1 MKSRLRRSMRFI
13 PGNSPAMLKDAFIYG
28 ADALMFDL
36 EDSVSPLE
44 KDAARQL
51 VYMALKTIDYS
62 PCERV
67 VRINAL
73 SSAHG
78 HADVEAMVAAG
89 VDVIRM
95 PKTETA
101 QDVLDCEAAIV
112 AAELKYNRAPGS
124 VGILAAIE
132 SAQGVLNA
140 IEIAKCSKRL
150 VGIALGAEDFCADLG
165 VRRSAEGSELQ
176 LARQTIVLAA
186 KAAGIDAFDT
196 VFSNVADE
204 EGLVA
209 ETMKIKALGFTGKS
223 VIHPRQIEPVHR
235 VFAPTEEEIRQA
247 QRLIVALQEAERR
260 GSGVVAV
267 DGKMIDRPVVL
278 RAQRTLQL
286 AEAMGVV
293 QNKEGWS

>member
-1 MKSRLRRSMRFI
+1 MISRLRRTMMFV
-13 PGNSPAMLKDAFIYG
+13 PGNHPAMLKDAMIYG

-51 VYMALKTIDYS
+51 VYMALKTMDYT

-67 VRINAL
+67 VRINSL
-73 SSAHG
+73 SSPHG
-78 HADVEAMVAAG
+78 HADIEAMVAAG
-89 VDVIRM
+89 VEVIRM
-95 PKTETA
+95 PKTETG
-101 QDVLDCEAAIV
+101 QDVLECELAIA
-112 AAELKYNRAPGS
+112 AAEQNFGREPGS
-124 VGILAAIE
+124 VGMLAAIE
-132 SAQGVLNA
+132 SAKGVLHA
-140 IEIAKCSKRL
+140 SEIAQCSKRL

-165 VRRSAEGSELQ
+165 VRRSTVGSELQ
-176 LARQTIVLAA
+176 LARQTIVLVA

-209 ETMKIKALGFTGKS
+209 ETIKIKALGFTGKS

-235 VFAPTEEEIRQA
+235 IFAPTEEEIRQA

-286 AEAMGVV
+286 AEAMGIVE
-293 QNKEGWS
+293 NKEGWS

>member
-1 MKSRLRRSMRFI
+1 MKSRLRRSMMFI

-62 PCERV
+62 PYERV

-95 PKTETA
+95 PKTETV

-112 AAELKYNRAPGS
+112 AAEIKYNRGAGS

-140 IEIAKCSKRL
+140 IEIARSSKRL

-186 KAAGIDAFDT
+186 KAAGVDAFDT

-223 VIHPRQIEPVHR
+223 VIHPRQIEPIHR

>member
-1 MKSRLRRSMRFI
+1 MKSRLRRSMMFI

-51 VYMALKTIDYS
+51 VYSALKTIDYS

-112 AAELKYNRAPGS
+112 AAEIKYNRGAGS

-140 IEIAKCSKRL
+140 IEIAKSSKRL

-223 VIHPRQIEPVHR
+223 VIHPRQVEPVHR

>member
-1 MKSRLRRSMRFI
+1 MKSRLRRTMMFV
-13 PGNSPAMLKDAFIYG
+13 PGNHPAMLNDAMIYG

-36 EDSVSPLE
+36 EDSISPLE

-51 VYMALKTIDYS
+51 VYMALKTMDYT

-67 VRINAL
+67 VRINSL
-73 SSAHG
+73 SSPHG
-78 HADVEAMVAAG
+78 HADIEAMVAAG
-89 VDVIRM
+89 VEIIRM
-95 PKTETA
+95 PKTETG
-101 QDVLDCEAAIV
+101 QDVLECELAIA
-112 AAELKYNRAPGS
+112 AAEQNYGREPGS
-124 VGILAAIE
+124 VGMLAAIE
-132 SAQGVLNA
+132 SAKGVLHA
-140 IEIAKCSKRL
+140 SEIAQCSKRL

-165 VRRSAEGSELQ
+165 VRRSTEGSELQ

-204 EGLVA
+204 GGLVA
-209 ETMKIKALGFTGKS
+209 ETTKIKALGFTGKS
-223 VIHPRQIEPVHR
+223 VIHPRQIDPVHR

-247 QRLIVALQEAERR
+247 QRLITALQEAERR

-286 AEAMGVV
+286 AEAMGIVE
-293 QNKEGWS
+293 NKEGRS

>member
-1 MKSRLRRSMRFI
+1 MISRLRRTMMFV
-13 PGNSPAMLKDAFIYG
+13 PGNHPAMLKDAMIYG

-51 VYMALKTIDYS
+51 VYMALKTMDYT

-67 VRINAL
+67 VRINSL
-73 SSAHG
+73 SSPHG
-78 HADVEAMVAAG
+78 HADIEAMVAAG
-89 VDVIRM
+89 VEVIRM
-95 PKTETA
+95 PKTETG
-101 QDVLDCEAAIV
+101 QDVLECELAIA
-112 AAELKYNRAPGS
+112 AAEQNYGREPGS
-124 VGILAAIE
+124 VGMLAAIE
-132 SAQGVLNA
+132 SAKGVLHA
-140 IEIAKCSKRL
+140 SEIAACSTRL

-165 VRRSAEGSELQ
+165 VRRSTEGSELQ
-176 LARQTIVLAA
+176 LARQTIVIAA

-204 EGLVA
+204 GGLVA
-209 ETMKIKALGFTGKS
+209 ETTKIKALGFTGKS

-247 QRLIVALQEAERR
+247 KRLITALQEAERR

-286 AEAMGVV
+286 AEAMGIVE
-293 QNKEGWS
+293 NKEGRS

>member
-1 MKSRLRRSMRFI
+1 MKSRLRRSMMFI

-78 HADVEAMVAAG
+78 PTDVEAMVAAG

-101 QDVLDCEAAIV
+101 QDVLDCEAAIG
-112 AAELKYNRAPGS
+112 AAEIKYNRGAGS

-204 EGLVA
+204 EGLIA

>member
-1 MKSRLRRSMRFI
+1 MKNRLRRSMMFI
-13 PGNSPAMLKDAFIYG
+13 PGNNPAMLKDAFIYG
-28 ADALMFDL
+28 PDALMFDL

-51 VYMALKTIDYS
+51 VYMALKTIDYT

-73 SSAHG
+73 SSPQG

-101 QDVLDCEAAIV
+101 QDVLDCEAAIA
-112 AAELKYNRAPGS
+112 AAELKYGRELGS
-124 VGILAAIE
+124 VGLLAAIE
-132 SAQGVLNA
+132 SAKGVLNA
-140 IEIAKCSKRL
+140 LEIAISSQRL

-186 KAAGIDAFDT
+186 KAAGIDALDT

-204 EGLVA
+204 EGLIA
-209 ETMKIKALGFTGKS
+209 ETIRIKALGFSGKS

-235 VFAPTEEEIRQA
+235 VFAPSPEEIQQA
-247 QRLIVALQEAERR
+247 QRLITALQEAEQR

-286 AEAMGVV
+286 AQAMGVL
-293 QNKEGWS
+293 QNQEARS

>member
-1 MKSRLRRSMRFI
+1 
-13 PGNSPAMLKDAFIYG
+13 MLK
-28 ADALMFDL
+28 
-36 EDSVSPLE
+36 
-44 KDAARQL
+44 
-51 VYMALKTIDYS
+51 
-62 PCERV
+62 
-67 VRINAL
+67 
-73 SSAHG
+73 
-78 HADVEAMVAAG
+78 
-89 VDVIRM
+89 
-95 PKTETA
+95 
-101 QDVLDCEAAIV
+101 
-112 AAELKYNRAPGS
+112 
-124 VGILAAIE
+124 
-132 SAQGVLNA
+132 A

-204 EGLVA
+204 EGLIA

-267 DGKMIDRPVVL
+267 DGKMIDAPSS
-278 RAQRTLQL
+278 TGSTPYK
-286 AEAMGVV
+286 AEAWGSTEQGGMVMKQSITFSERENHSPKLVSSLEEAIRRSGLQDGMTISFHHHFREGDQVLNQVMDVIAHMGFRI
-293 QNKEGWS
+293 

>member
-1 MKSRLRRSMRFI
+1 MKSRLRRTMMFV
-13 PGNSPAMLKDAFIYG
+13 PGNNPSMLKDAFIYG
-28 ADALMFDL
+28 ADSLMFDL

-51 VYMALKTIDYS
+51 VYMALKTMDYT

-67 VRINAL
+67 VRINSL
-73 SSAHG
+73 SSPHG
-78 HADVEAMVAAG
+78 HADIEAMVAAG

-95 PKTETA
+95 PKTETV
-101 QDVLDCEAAIV
+101 QDVLDCELAI
-112 AAELKYNRAPGS
+112 ATAEQKYKRKLGS
-124 VGILAAIE
+124 VGMLAAIE
-132 SAQGVLNA
+132 SAQGVLHA
-140 IEIAKCSKRL
+140 SEIAACSTRL

-165 VRRSAEGSELQ
+165 VRRSTEGSELQ

-204 EGLVA
+204 GGLVA
-209 ETMKIKALGFTGKS
+209 ETTKIKALGFTGKS

-247 QRLIVALQEAERR
+247 QRLITALQEAERR

-286 AEAMGVV
+286 AEAMGIVE
-293 QNKEGWS
+293 NKEGRS

>member
-1 MKSRLRRSMRFI
+1 MKNRLRRTMMFI
-13 PGNSPAMLKDAFIYG
+13 PGNNSAMLKDAFIYG

-44 KDAARQL
+44 KDAARLL
-51 VYMALKTIDYS
+51 VYMALKTIDYK

-73 SSAHG
+73 SSPHG

-89 VDVIRM
+89 VEVIRM

-101 QDVLDCEAAIV
+101 QDVLDCELAIA
-112 AAELKYNRAPGS
+112 AAETKYRREPGS
-124 VGILAAIE
+124 VSILAAIE

-140 IEIAKCSKRL
+140 VEIAKSSKRL
-150 VGIALGAEDFCADLG
+150 VGIALGAEDFCADMG
-165 VRRSAEGSELQ
+165 VRRSTEGSELQ

-186 KAAGIDAFDT
+186 KATGIDALDT

-204 EGLVA
+204 EGFIA
-209 ETMKIKALGFTGKS
+209 ETLKVKTLGFSGKS

-235 VFAPTEEEIRQA
+235 VFAPSQEEIQQA
-247 QRLIVALQEAERR
+247 KRLITALQEAEQR
-260 GSGVVAV
+260 GSGVIAV

-286 AEAMGVV
+286 AEAMGVL
-293 QNKEGWS
+293 QNKEALS

>member
-1 MKSRLRRSMRFI
+1 MKNRLRRTMMFI
-13 PGNSPAMLKDAFIYG
+13 PGNNPAMLKDAFIYG
-28 ADALMFDL
+28 PDALMFDL

-51 VYMALKTIDYS
+51 VYMALKTIDYT

-73 SSAHG
+73 SSPHG
-78 HADVEAMVAAG
+78 QADVEAMVAAG

-112 AAELKYNRAPGS
+112 AAELKYGREPES
-124 VGILAAIE
+124 VGLLAAIE
-132 SAQGVLNA
+132 SAKGVLNA
-140 IEIAKCSKRL
+140 VEIAKSSKRL
-150 VGIALGAEDFCADLG
+150 LGIALGAEDFCADLG
-165 VRRSAEGSELQ
+165 VRRSTEGSELQ

-186 KAAGIDAFDT
+186 KAAGIDALDT

-204 EGLVA
+204 EGFVA
-209 ETMKIKALGFTGKS
+209 ETQRIKALGFTGKS

-235 VFAPTEEEIRQA
+235 VFAPSQGEIQQA
-247 QRLIVALQEAERR
+247 QRLITALQEAEQR

-286 AEAMGVV
+286 AEAMGVL
-293 QNKEGWS
+293 QNKEALS